1 MRSVARLVAIA
12 MLAFAPA
19 SAEAADATGTL
30 AVVASVSA
38 NCQIATSA
46 NVDFGTYDTAVHL
59 HDGPVDVTAQAV
71 SIACTKDATGVSIAL
86 DQGEY
91 ARGSHRGLGGGP
103 GTATV
108 AYDIYTSQQRS
119 TVWNTINTV
128 AYAPRTSRSVTIPL
142 YGRIPAGQ
150 TVAPGRY
157 SDVLLAMVNF

>member
-1 MRSVARLVAIA
+1 MRAPAALLAIA
-12 MLAFAPA
+12 IPAFGLTV
-19 SAEAADATGTL
+19 ADAATGTGTL
-30 AVVASVSA
+30 AVVASVTA
-38 NCQIATSA
+38 NCVVGTSA

-59 HDGPVDVTAQAV
+59 HGGPLDVTARAV

-91 ARGSHRGLGGGP
+91 ARGSHRGMGGF

-108 AYDIYTSQQRS
+108 AYDIYTTQQRS
-119 TVWNTINTV
+119 TVWNAVNTV
-128 AYAPRTSRSVTIPL
+128 AYVAQSGRAVAIPL

-150 TVAPGRY
+150 SVAPGRY